1 LIRRALARVRFK
13 RDHRWTGAHLSDYLD
28 DELRPDER
36 RRLEEHVHWC
46 PECRHMLETLRRTV
60 AGLMGLRTAPETS
73 VAPGVIE
80 RLRREG

>member
-1 LIRRALARVRFK
+1 MIRRALARVRFM
-13 RDHRWTGAHLSDYLD
+13 RDHRWTGAHMSAYLD

-46 PECRHMLETLRRTV
+46 PQCRHMLETLRLTL
-60 AGLMGLRTAPETS
+60 AGLMGLRTAPETD

>member
-1 LIRRALARVRFK
+1 MIRRALARVRFM
-13 RDHRWTGAHLSDYLD
+13 RDHRWTGAHMSAYLD

-46 PECRHMLETLRRTV
+46 PQCRHMLETLRLTL
-60 AGLMGLRTAPETS
+60 AELMGLRTAPETS